1 MFCLGNLIRHMA
13 AHDPDPVIQR
23 KQMELKLGRQKKIQ
37 MIDGQQVALLLYFF
51 LFFLTFFL
59 LTLTGGSVGFRFG
72 FG

>member
-1 MFCLGNLIRHMA
+1 MFRLGNLIRHMA

-51 LFFLTFFL
+51 FF
-59 LTLTGGSVGFRFG
+59 S
-72 FG
+72 